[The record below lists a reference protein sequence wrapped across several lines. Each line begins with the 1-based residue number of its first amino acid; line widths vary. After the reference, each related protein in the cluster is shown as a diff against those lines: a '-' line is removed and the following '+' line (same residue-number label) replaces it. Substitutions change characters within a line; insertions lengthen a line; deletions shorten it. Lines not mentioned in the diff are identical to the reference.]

1 MLAIMYQVRHMQAM
15 AWFRCVF
22 MELCLRRLVY
32 PATGIWGILFLESIL
47 SSPRWWCRRWLDV
60 GGARVLSLSDK
71 VFRDCFLESVISSP
85 HVGLRLNKPFFPI
98 WVCPCHEYM
107 RVYGGD
113 CCSFLFFTCICIWY
127 TSMYIHIH
135 IHIYIYIHIYM
146 YLYILMFLLLHHKN

>member
-113 CCSFLFFTCICIWY
+113 CCSFLFVD
-127 TSMYIHIH
+127 MYMYM
-135 IHIYIYIHIYM
+135 IHIYVYTHTYTYIYIYTYIYVFI
-146 YLYILMFLLLHHKN
+146 YIDVSFITS